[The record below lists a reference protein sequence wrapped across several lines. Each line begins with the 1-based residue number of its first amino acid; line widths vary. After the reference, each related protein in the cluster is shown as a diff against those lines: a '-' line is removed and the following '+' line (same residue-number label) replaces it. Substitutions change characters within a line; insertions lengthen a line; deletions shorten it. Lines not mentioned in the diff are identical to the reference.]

1 MYAGKVA
8 LFVLISSLESGV
20 LATCS
25 CSGGLPKP
33 RVVLLGGTGVGK
45 SSLGSRLLGISN
57 HTGKEADCS
66 QSEEKPHS
74 FGVGHRSVSHTNKTT
89 WLVGH
94 YLGNPANPC
103 ITIIDTPG
111 TGDTEGRDCDHA
123 VAISKGLQ
131 EIGGIETFLLLYKGT
146 NVRFDEAMQEELQRY
161 QSLFGQQF
169 FDNVVTGFTFWGHSQ
184 REISKRLKNNHL
196 NETVKH
202 STWNNQYKEK
212 LDIKQE
218 IPSVFIDPVLD
229 MESAEEE
236 ELDANTKY
244 TDKLWELATR
254 MTPYECS
261 AHCSPPRGFFTGQPW
276 LLKPAV
282 ERRRQGVAATFTWHV
297 WLDGCG
303 NSSVD
308 GNFKLHFNGEEMVDP
323 SAASI
328 KIEES
333 FLERG
338 KLKQVKVRL
347 EPLSFTHEG
356 QYRLVNDQGSSD
368 EASLLVVVDG
378 AMGPWA
384 DYGAC
389 TKTCTPAN
397 MTSGS
402 QERTRQ
408 CISPRNGG
416 LPCTGALVESR
427 PCGSQACP
435 EWTAWSSW
443 SACSVSCGGGLKGAE
458 RRCLPVGSTCLG
470 TARREAACGEEH
482 CPVDC
487 RWSPWQP
494 WTPCSSTC
502 GPWSASRSR
511 VRSVGQ
517 EAAHGGE
524 QCQEREGV
532 QEERCDWLNECPVAG
547 GWASW
552 GSWSSLGSCS
562 RTCGGGRRTYQRTRS
577 CTDPRPKHNGRYC
590 SGTAVDETR
599 RSCNSGSCPTLPNP
613 ATGWREY
620 APSLLCNTPG
630 SNEHKAEVIRD
641 RLKEAYNDANWYVF
655 VSDNDEGVAF
665 SKKTGNKIWHDDTCG
680 KNMYVWTREDSLF
693 TKTSCSDY
701 EKRQMTN
708 LMRAAAA
715 DGGDTAAVRDRLTRR
730 IDNFGYDF
738 HFVRVASD
746 TGQWSQIGYLY
757 TSCVTS
763 LKSNGF
769 MIYVYM
775 NP

>member
-590 SGTAVDETR
+590 SGTAVDETT
-599 RSCNSGSCPTLPNP
+599 RSCNSGSCPKPP
-613 ATGWREY
+613 
-620 APSLLCNTPG
+620 
-630 SNEHKAEVIRD
+630 
-641 RLKEAYNDANWYVF
+641 
-655 VSDNDEGVAF
+655 
-665 SKKTGNKIWHDDTCG
+665 
-680 KNMYVWTREDSLF
+680 
-693 TKTSCSDY
+693 
-701 EKRQMTN
+701 
-708 LMRAAAA
+708 
-715 DGGDTAAVRDRLTRR
+715 
-730 IDNFGYDF
+730 GYDRQSVNCGQHQAESCATCPQGHGKSWCNGVCVWRNGQCRHGF
-738 HFVRVASD
+738 EILLSSFFNLFV
-746 TGQWSQIGYLY
+746 
-757 TSCVTS
+757 
-763 LKSNGF
+763 
-769 MIYVYM
+769 
-775 NP
+775 